1 MFTTGSK
8 WFLGL
13 GTVALVLAAAY
24 GWATGGTG
32 LGPLT
37 MGYYGA
43 VGDHFGYALLTSIAV
58 LAALLGLVQLA
69 VRDADP
75 GALAQLAGTDTP
87 PEAVPPAHLAY
98 WPLAGA
104 FGLALVVLGLVISN
118 VLFIAGFIVLVAVV
132 VEWMVLAWSDRAT
145 GDPAANKVVRD
156 RVLGPYEVPLAGVLI
171 AGVTVASL
179 SRVFLAVSK
188 LGAVWAGTTVATL
201 ILVLGIVIANRPK
214 ISGNVVAGVLVL
226 AAAGVVTAGVIGAA
240 EGEREIE
247 PHHTGDVVEHEA
259 PGDEDGEAPEAPE
272 PEEHPTETGNHPL
285 LPEGT
290 ERATTTTTEAEG

>member
-24 GWATGGTG
+24 GWTTGGTG

-43 VGDHFGYALLTSIAV
+43 VGDHFGYALLASLAV
-58 LAALLGLVQLA
+58 VSLLLGLVQLA

-75 GALAQLAGTDTP
+75 AALAQLAGREVP
-87 PEAVPPAHLAY
+87 PQAVPPAHLAY

-118 VLFIAGFIVLVAVV
+118 VLFIAGFIVLLAVIG
-132 VEWMVLAWSDRAT
+132 EWMVLAWSDRAT
-145 GDPAANKVVRD
+145 GDPATNKLVRD
-156 RVLGPYEVPLAGVLI
+156 RLLGPYEVPIAAVLVAG
-171 AGVTVASL
+171 TVVVAL
-179 SRVFLAVSK
+179 SRVFLTTSK
-188 LGAVWAGTTVATL
+188 LGAVGAGTIVAV
-201 ILVLGIVIANRPK
+201 LVFGLGILLATRPR
-214 ISGNVVAGVLVL
+214 ISSNVVAGVLVL
-226 AAAGVVTAGVIGAA
+226 AAAGVVTAGVVSAA
-240 EGEREIE
+240 RGEREIE
-247 PHHTGDVVEHEA
+247 PHHVESGDHEEEA
-259 PGDEDGEAPEAPE
+259 PGGEHEEEAPAGEHEE
-272 PEEHPTETGNHPL
+272 PATETGNRPL

-290 ERATTTTTEAEG
+290 EQATTTTEAEG